1 MSRTSGSN
9 SIPELYCDLG
19 FHLGRDVPIATNCAT
34 IKRSVVKGVLAVK
47 VAVIALPGFAT
58 FKAVAADNAA
68 KVDARLLRLSVLC

>member
-1 MSRTSGSN
+1 MGK
-9 SIPELYCDLG
+9 
-19 FHLGRDVPIATNCAT
+19 DVPIATNCAI